1 MWVCFDAIVVL
12 GLMRMCLVGL
22 VAERERLHPVQTCG
36 DGEGP
41 VGVDYF
47 FTKRRGH
54 YVVFRRTDFLKAFLR
69 HFVK

>member
-1 MWVCFDAIVVL
+1 MVFGRIRSVCLFS
-12 GLMRMCLVGL
+12 GFGLVGL